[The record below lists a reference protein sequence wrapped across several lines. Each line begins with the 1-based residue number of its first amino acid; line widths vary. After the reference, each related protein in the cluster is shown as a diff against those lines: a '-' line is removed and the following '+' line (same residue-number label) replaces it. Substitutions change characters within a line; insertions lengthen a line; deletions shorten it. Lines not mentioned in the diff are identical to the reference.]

1 MQFPLMRNNILRED
15 LDAII
20 AHLQQDDPI
29 LTNGPQVKAFEA
41 EWSQWLAAHSGPLGP
56 VPPGLQSF
64 AAASQGKAL
73 PFLPAGVQSWRVP
86 VFPTLPPPPWTTRS
100 EQHPTAAA
108 DPP

>member
-41 EWSQWLAAHSGPLGP
+41 DGAVIMQYNEA
-56 VPPGLQSF
+56 
-64 AAASQGKAL
+64 
-73 PFLPAGVQSWRVP
+73 PAGQTVFHLHFHVVP
-86 VFPTLPPPPWTTRS
+86 RYIGVPLRPHTGKMADGALLAGQA
-100 EQHPTAAA
+100 EKLKAAKA
-108 DPP
+108 E